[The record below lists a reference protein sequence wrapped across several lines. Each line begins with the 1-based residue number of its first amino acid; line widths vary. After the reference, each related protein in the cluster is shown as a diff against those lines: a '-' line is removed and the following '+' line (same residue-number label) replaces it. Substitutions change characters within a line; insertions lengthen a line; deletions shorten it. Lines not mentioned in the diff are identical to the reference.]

1 MQKIGITLANLTGWK
16 NYGKYRF
23 LLHLLVWLLYTFV
36 YASLYALFY
45 ESTTLQKALLQ
56 YSLTAWID
64 VAAAYFTVY
73 YLIPK
78 FLLQKKYWWF
88 FILFIVFAIVLIFL
102 QRSMLIFVTYPYL
115 YPDHE
120 APESF
125 FRFNFVYSFF
135 NIYVM
140 PAMFASVKLFEYW
153 YVNQTKNQE
162 LQKQKL
168 ESELKF
174 LKSQIHPHFLFNTL
188 NNLYALTLD
197 KSEEAPE
204 VVVKLSG
211 LLSYMLYECNA
222 PRVLLEKEIT
232 LLQDYL
238 ALEKIRYRNE
248 LKIDFDVQGR
258 VNGKLIAPLLLIP
271 FVENGFKHGL
281 SKQIQNPWINIT
293 VDVEDYSLIFKVE
306 NNKPVTESI
315 DDTGYTEGI
324 GLKNVRRRLDLIY
337 GNRYELEVLNDKGV
351 FSIKLQL
358 ELGSENG
365 KGMK

>member
-1 MQKIGITLANLTGWK
+1 M
-16 NYGKYRF
+16 
-23 LLHLLVWLLYTFV
+23 
-36 YASLYALFY
+36 
-45 ESTTLQKALLQ
+45 
-56 YSLTAWID
+56 
-64 VAAAYFTVY
+64 
-73 YLIPK
+73 
-78 FLLQKKYWWF
+78 
-88 FILFIVFAIVLIFL
+88 
-102 QRSMLIFVTYPYL
+102 

-120 APESF
+120 GPDSF
-125 FRFNFVYSFF
+125 FRFNFVYIFF

-153 YVNQTKNQE
+153 YVNQINNQE

-222 PRVLLEKEIT
+222 PRVPLEKEIN

-238 ALEKIRYRNE
+238 AMEKIRYRNE
-248 LKIDFDVQGR
+248 LKVDFDVQGK

-281 SKQIQNPWINIT
+281 SKQINNPWIYIALRINN
-293 VDVEDYSLIFKVE
+293 DSLHFNVK
-306 NNKPVTESI
+306 NNK
-315 DDTGYTEGI
+315 
-324 GLKNVRRRLDLIY
+324 
-337 GNRYELEVLNDKGV
+337 
-351 FSIKLQL
+351 
-358 ELGSENG
+358 
-365 KGMK
+365 